1 MGKLGAHSG
10 RDSRAGSATAGQRR
24 RSRWPMVL
32 ALAALVAAALLY
44 LYREPITGY
53 AGAGAAYSARVA
65 CSCRFVAGRDLDDCA
80 KDKLPGM
87 ELITLSEDA
96 EAQSVT
102 ARFPLIKSE
111 TATYRKGY
119 GCMLETWED

>member
-10 RDSRAGSATAGQRR
+10 RRSKAAAATTGQRK
-24 RSRWPMVL
+24 RSRWPIVL
-32 ALAALVAAALLY
+32 ALVGLVLATALY

-65 CSCRFVAGRDLDDCA
+65 CSCRFVAGRDMKDCA
-80 KDKLPGM
+80 KDKLAGM
-87 ELITLSEDA
+87 ELITLSDDA
-96 EAQSVT
+96 DAKSVT

-111 TATYRKGY
+111 TATYREGY